1 MFSLVLTFKR
11 YEDAMIFCVFIF
23 IFCLE
28 PTEREQLDE
37 NDFRHYYGNFSE
49 APFWKYLITAMFK
62 VLSKQLR
69 GTLTT
74 AFERHMT
81 VKNFTDMDHHRC
93 QLFLD
98 LTSLK
103 KIDKSTWKIFIYTRI
118 WAYSWK
124 NIGSRHFTYYCM
136 LLFCSN
142 KPSF

>member
-81 VKNFTDMDHHRC
+81 IKNFTDMDHHRC
-93 QLFLD
+93 QLFFD
-98 LTSLK
+98 LTSLNENRQK
-103 KIDKSTWKIFIYTRI
+103 DL
-118 WAYSWK
+118 K
-124 NIGSRHFTYYCM
+124 NIHLHENLS
-136 LLFCSN
+136 LLMKEHWFKTFHLLLCA
-142 KPSF
+142 SFLLK